1 MAFVAR
7 HHVTRHD
14 VTAEEF
20 FAMTWLP
27 PTAQLVDGE
36 VVLNSPSFRHQDVAL
51 TLVYRLKHWIEA
63 APGRGKCGIPVDV
76 RVNDRNVYAPDVWW
90 FREGNVPGIDEV
102 RMPWLPDLA
111 VEVLSPSTRRR
122 DVGVKRERYEEAGLP
137 ELWIVDPRPR
147 AVDAVRVLRR
157 SEPKASTFDLDLRL
171 TVDGELTSP
180 QLSGFS
186 LAVRDLLA

>member
-1 MAFVAR
+1 MALVA
-7 HHVTRHD
+7 RHD

-36 VVLNSPSFRHQDVAL
+36 VVLNSPSFRHQHVAV
-51 TLVYRLKHWIEA
+51 TLVYRLMQWIEA
-63 APGRGKCGIPVDV
+63 APGRGECGIPVDV

-102 RMPWLPDLA
+102 RLPWLPDLA

-137 ELWIVDPRPR
+137 ELWIVDPRR
-147 AVDAVRVLRR
+147 RVVDAVRVLRR

-171 TVDGELTSP
+171 TVDDELTSP
-180 QLSGFS
+180 QVSGFS
-186 LAVRDLLA
+186 LTVRDLLA